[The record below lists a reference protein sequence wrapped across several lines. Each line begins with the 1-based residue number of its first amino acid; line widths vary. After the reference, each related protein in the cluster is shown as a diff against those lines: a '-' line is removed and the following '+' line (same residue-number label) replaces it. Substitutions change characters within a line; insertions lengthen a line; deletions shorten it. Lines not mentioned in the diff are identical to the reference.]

1 MIKEP
6 KISVLMSVY
15 NAERYVSK
23 AIESIL
29 QQTFKDFE
37 FIIINDGSEDNSSEI
52 IRSYD
57 DDRIIRIEQQ
67 NCGLIFSLNKGIEKS
82 RSPLI
87 ARMDADDISLPARL
101 KIQFSWMSKIPEVGI
116 AGVKCRYIDT
126 NEVVFADSS
135 DTLMEHQDI
144 LEGILHAHRGTSLIH
159 PTVMMRKQVVLRAG
173 GYNDRFPVCED
184 IDLWLRVSRFSKL
197 HVINETQYLYRC
209 HDKNVSITA
218 RSTQLLSG
226 ILARVC
232 YYLRQYGMPDPSCN
246 TREEWAEF
254 YDFARNI
261 VDQREI
267 YQLDKARAYLSGE
280 LSKSNKFVKIVK
292 LALLI
297 ASQPKLGKAFFFKRK
312 WNNVIDE
319 IYGCKIANA

>member
-1 MIKEP
+1 
-6 KISVLMSVY
+6 MSVY

-29 QQTFKDFE
+29 LQTFKDFE

-57 DDRIIRIEQQ
+57 DDRIILIEQQ
-67 NCGLIFSLNKGIEKS
+67 NCGLISALNKGLEKS

-87 ARMDADDISLPARL
+87 ARMDADDISLPDRL
-101 KIQFSWMSKIPEVGI
+101 KVQFSWMSKIPEVGI
-116 AGVKCRYIDT
+116 AGLRCNYIDT
-126 NEVVFADSS
+126 NDNILTASS
-135 DTLMEHQDI
+135 GILMEHQDI

-159 PTVMMRKQVVLRAG
+159 PTVMMKKQVVLRAG

-184 IDLWLRVSRFSKL
+184 IDLWLRVSSFARL

-209 HDKNVSITA
+209 HDNNISTTA
-218 RSTQLLSG
+218 RSSQLLSG
-226 ILARVC
+226 ILTRVC
-232 YYLRQYGMPDPSCN
+232 YYLRQNRIPDPSCG
-246 TREEWAEF
+246 TRDEWDEF
-254 YDFARNI
+254 SDFARNI
-261 VDQREI
+261 VERRNI
-267 YQLDKARAYLSGE
+267 YQMDKARAYLSGE
-280 LSKSNKFVKIVK
+280 LFNSNRFAKFVK

-297 ASQPKLGKAFFFKRK
+297 LSHPKLGKAIFFKRK

-319 IYGCKIANA
+319 IYGHIIAVT